1 MCMYLCVGVHMC
13 EGACAYVC
21 THVWRPDITVR
32 CVSQSLSI
40 LFFEVG
46 SFADHGMEFC
56 DKRALGLSLSLF
68 SRIGLQTDVTNPDFT
83 QARDPDSGLHVCVT
97 SILMTE
103 PFPDT
108 FNINSTKNVRH
119 NESTL

>member
-1 MCMYLCVGVHMC
+1 MCICVHTCVEARHHSQ
-13 EGACAYVC
+13 VC
-21 THVWRPDITVR
+21 FSIT
-32 CVSQSLSI
+32 L

-68 SRIGLQTDVTNPDFT
+68 SRIGLQTYVTNPDFT

-103 PFPDT
+103 PFPDP
-108 FNINSTKNVRH
+108 
-119 NESTL
+119 